1 MTDTPLMALAGQSA
15 LVTGASSGI
24 GRAIALR
31 LARAGATVWATDVTA
46 DVVEGG
52 PPVAAPLAEI
62 SPGSRFVKLDVRDH
76 AACADLCAGIAAEHG
91 RLDLVV
97 PSAMTPGR
105 GSLPH
110 TTPDDWRRVMAVN
123 LDGVFNVL
131 SGALAQMLAQAP
143 NPEERGRIVVIG
155 SQHGMVAAPGAFSY
169 GVSKAAVLQMMR
181 QIAVEHAADG
191 IICNAVSP
199 GKILT
204 GKTGPAVAPDVIAYS
219 EARTPLPRLGEPQ
232 DVAQAVQ
239 FLADPATRFVTG
251 HNLLVDGGW
260 IAG

>member
-1 MTDTPLMALAGQSA
+1 MTHLPLSGQSA

-31 LARAGATVWATDVTA
+31 LAEAGATVWATDITGDA
-46 DVVEGG
+46 VEGG
-52 PPVAAPLAEI
+52 PPVADPLSEI
-62 SPGSRFVKLDVRDH
+62 SPASCFVRLDVRDH
-76 AACADLCAGIAAEHG
+76 AACAALCAQIAQTHG

-105 GSLPH
+105 GSLPQ
-110 TTPDDWRRVMAVN
+110 TTPEDWKRVMGVN
-123 LDGVFNVL
+123 VDGVYNVL
-131 SGALAQMLAQAP
+131 SGTLAQMLAQEP
-143 NPEERGRIVVIG
+143 LKDVRGRVVIIG
-155 SQHGMVAAPGAFSY
+155 SQHGMVASPGGFAY

-181 QIAVEHAADG
+181 QIAVEHAEEG

-204 GKTGPAVAPDVIAYS
+204 GKTGPAIAPEMIAYS
-219 EARTPLPRLGEPQ
+219 EARTPMPRLGRPA
-232 DVAQAVQ
+232 DVAQAVL
-239 FLADPATRFVTG
+239 FLADPETTFVTG

-260 IAG
+260 MAG